1 MDSMVWVAAL
11 FFGGLLL
18 FLFMGLP
25 IYLVLA
31 TTAMLAYLIF
41 AKEPVIA
48 AFPLLCYGGIKSYTL
63 LALAFFI
70 LMGELMVEGKV
81 AQVLYDAITPI
92 VVRIRG
98 GLIYVNI
105 LANTLFGAISGSTIA
120 ATSATSAVAIPE
132 LLKRGY
138 AKGISY
144 GSLASA
150 GCLAALIPP
159 SLGLILYAAITNTSV
174 GELFI
179 GGIVPGLILTSTL
192 TMVTYMWIRIS
203 PQMVPDVEKDQ
214 IVPLGGALL
223 HAIKG
228 LWPIAILVLVVL
240 GSIYLGWATPTEA
253 GTYGIFGALLVGVR
267 RLNLSRIRNGFLVS
281 IRVAASLIIII
292 GIAQVYGYALNLLG
306 LKTSIVALLGG
317 LPGIPPVKM
326 FFIWLILLVLGMFL
340 DSGSAIVIT
349 TPVLLPFAVSLG
361 FDPIWYGVWLVLAVE
376 LGNITP
382 PVGLTMFAVQS
393 VSGDRV
399 DIIAKGSLPYWVSYL
414 FAQLP
419 ITFFPGIVVWLFKI
433 GLR

>member
-1 MDSMVWVAAL
+1 MDSMVWIAAL

-18 FLFMGLP
+18 LLFMGLP

-41 AKEPVIA
+41 AKEAVIT
-48 AFPLLCYGGIKSYTL
+48 AFPLLCYSGIKSYTL

-81 AQVLYDAITPI
+81 ADVLYDAITPV

-120 ATSATSAVAIPE
+120 ATSATSAVAIPQ
-132 LLKRGY
+132 LQKRGY

-150 GCLAALIPP
+150 GCLASLIPP

-192 TMVTYMWIRIS
+192 AMVTFVWIRIS
-203 PQMVPDVEKDQ
+203 PQIVPEVEKSQ
-214 IVPLGGALL
+214 VPLGGALL
-223 HAIKG
+223 HAIKA
-228 LWPIAILVLVVL
+228 LWPIAILVFIVL
-240 GSIYLGWATPTEA
+240 GSIYFGWATPTEA
-253 GTYGIFGALLVGVR
+253 GTYGVFGALIVGAK
-267 RLNLSRIRNGFLVS
+267 RLTLSRIRTGFVNS
-281 IRVAASLIIII
+281 VRVAASLIIII
-292 GIAQVYGYALNLLG
+292 GIAEVYGYALNLLG
-306 LKTSIVALLGG
+306 LKNAIVGLLAG

-326 FFIWLILLVLGMFL
+326 FFIWLMLLVLGMFL

-361 FDPIWYGVWLVLAVE
+361 YDPIWYGVWLILAVE

-399 DIIAKGSLPYWVSYL
+399 DIIAKGSLPYWISYL

-419 ITFFPGIVVWLFKI
+419 VTFFPGIVVWLFKM
-433 GLR
+433 GVR